1 MAYEL
6 IYTSAERGLRPGT
19 RGFCT
24 VAHTRGIPP
33 QYMQLMEA
41 LSAYKG
47 LHSSIDNMAD
57 MQEPVSW
64 SHLYSSI
71 LGRGVSIISRIGATH
86 PDHTGRS
93 NKLAHH
99 VALNVRERVAPG
111 PAWLCMQDGFLLDEW
126 SDSPHLLDTQKS
138 IPQGSIS
145 SFQAQNW
152 AELTGDAGN
161 AAILADMFLANPE
174 GIVVILFL
182 PGMEMLPLLAESLAL
197 LPETQRWKV
206 TFNTYFSSL
215 PAGSTCCWRCCLP
228 DSDAYRDAKRNPR
241 TKILDLTGGDLKSPS
256 SELADYARTGHR
268 PEKKLVVPGQ
278 KKDIA
283 GKFANTDGRGMNML
297 TLKPR
302 KNMF

>member
-6 IYTSAERGLRPGT
+6 VYTSAERGLRPGT

-24 VAHTRGIPP
+24 VAHTHGMTP
-33 QYMQLMEA
+33 QHIQLLEA

-47 LHSSIDNMAD
+47 LHSAIDRISEV
-57 MQEPVSW
+57 QEPVAW

-71 LGRGVSIISRIGATH
+71 LGRGISIISRVGATH

-99 VALNVRERVAPG
+99 VLLHSRERSAAG
-111 PAWLCMQDGFLLDEW
+111 PAWLCMQPGFLLDEW
-126 SDSPHLLDTQKS
+126 EGPPRLLNEQKE
-138 IPQGSIS
+138 IPQGNMPAAPAKS
-145 SFQAQNW
+145 W

-161 AAILADMFLANPE
+161 AAILADAFMSNPE
-174 GIVVILFL
+174 GIVAILFL
-182 PGMEMLPLLAESLAL
+182 PGMEMLPLIAESLAL
-197 LPETQRWKV
+197 LPEHQRWQV

-228 DSDAYRDAKRNPR
+228 DSDAFRDAKRNPR
-241 TKILDLTGGDLKSPS
+241 TRIVDLTGAELKTPTGA
-256 SELADYARTGHR
+256 LAEYARTGR
-268 PEKKLVVPGQ
+268 MPDKKIVVSVQKSEKSIRTLNS
-278 KKDIA
+278 DNRNI
-283 GKFANTDGRGMNML
+283 NML

-302 KNMF
+302 RKF